1 MTAAPAPSA
10 VTRLCVRGRVGS
22 EMVALIRT
30 ERAATAW
37 SMSIASAAAIAV
49 TSTRGPAR
57 GTSGAATAAAIVAC

>member
-1 MTAAPAPSA
+1 
-10 VTRLCVRGRVGS
+10 VGS
-22 EMVALIRT
+22 EIVALIRT